1 MVNFQ
6 TKLIRDVGAQKALIH
21 EHLIVPKEIR
31 RNRESLKSVIDFKI
45 KIIPKLIRNKGE
57 LEIKNYKG
65 NKISPYPLKVES
77 FLLDKNQYSN
87 TIHDLIQN
95 LDKDILYKIFCDKNK
110 IELIGIDESK
120 VEKPFQGCV
129 FAYLKSVA
137 FRISKCEH
145 GQDEAIG
152 PVVRDLRVSF
162 RGEGMFEKKNQ
173 FWGYLRN
180 MYVAWIAIKNAIHSG
195 YHPIVFMHGPLV
207 RAIGGFTDIILSKE
221 EAVRVFSIRTDKS
234 DTFEGSIFSE
244 ENIEGE
250 DFLREFHEIEVDNY
264 EEIYGYHNIDRR
276 YSKIKDDEVDG
287 SLIYKIK
294 EGKSKRFKDD
304 KTRNEWAEALPINP
318 QTGDQKDFKER
329 KKFIGLSVYFYLLDK
344 LYTVCKNNNVY
355 LVSVVENIES
365 STEFV
370 QYVLPTLFHKEEIPD
385 NIKIILNT
393 TYGLKYPKHPKQST
407 PAEKIRFG
415 RELYKYV
422 FDMIYYLNITDSV
435 VLTYLL
441 DEGEFTTPLQTYR
454 YFTRKFYENNLGHTE
469 YGIDND
475 YEGILEFFLNPQEKR
490 VLFSYLR
497 TTPLREP
504 IRVEFFDI
512 YGEDYKYLL
521 GATYLLSLF
530 YYSYGLPIILYYTDK
545 IARTHKKLFDSI
557 IEHVV
562 YSTLRDEEFT
572 IEDVLRLS
580 GHFSRK
586 FWERG

>member
-1 MVNFQ
+1 MVDFQ

-21 EHLIVPKEIR
+21 EHLIIPKEIR
-31 RNRESLKSVIDFKI
+31 KNRENLKSVIDFKI
-45 KIIPKLIRNKGE
+45 KIIPKLIKNKGE
-57 LEIKNYKG
+57 LKIKNYKG
-65 NKISPYPLKVES
+65 NKISPYPLKIES
-77 FLLDKNQYSN
+77 FLLDRSQYSN

-95 LDKDILYKIFCDKNK
+95 LDKDVLYKIFRDKNK

-180 MYVAWIAIKNAIHSG
+180 MYVAWIAIKNAIHCG

-221 EAVRVFSIRTDKS
+221 EAVRVFSIRTDEL
-234 DTFEGSIFSE
+234 DTFEGSVFSE

-250 DFLREFHEIEVDNY
+250 DFLREFHEIELKNY
-264 EEIYGYHNIDRR
+264 HIIYGYPDEDKRF
-276 YSKIKDDEVDG
+276 SEIKKDFVEG
-287 SLIYKIK
+287 SLAYKIK
-294 EGKSKRFKDD
+294 ESIGVFRDD
-304 KTRNEWAEALPINP
+304 KRRDEWAKALPIDP
-318 QTGDQKDFKER
+318 RTGDQKDFKDRE
-329 KKFIGLSVYFYLLDK
+329 KFIGLSIYFYLLNK
-344 LYTVCKNNNVY
+344 LYTVCKKHNVY
-355 LVSVVENIES
+355 LASVVENVEN

-370 QYVLPTLFHKEEIPD
+370 QYVLPTLFYEEDIPS
-385 NIKIILNT
+385 KIRKILNK
-393 TYGLKYPKHPKQST
+393 TYGMEYPTYPKQQTSADKL
-407 PAEKIRFG
+407 RFS
-415 RELYKYV
+415 RKLYKYI
-422 FDMIYYLNITDSV
+422 FNMIYRLNITDAV

-454 YFTRKFYENNLGHTE
+454 YFTRKFYEENLGHTE

-475 YEGILEFFLNPQEKR
+475 YEGILEFFFNPQEKGI
-490 VLFSYLR
+490 LFSYLR

-512 YGEDYKYLL
+512 YGVDYKYLL

-530 YYSYGLPIILYYTDK
+530 YYSYGLPIILYYVDK
-545 IARTHKKLFDSI
+545 IARTHKRLFDSI

-562 YSTLRDEEFT
+562 YLTLRDEEFT